1 MVSSWLMTF
10 GRPPRSGSPR
20 RSKAI
25 YEDSLMKPN
34 SQIAAPMTLSRRSAI
49 KAVGA
54 TLGAVAVWPYLS
66 DPAAEAFAAIQRTG
80 GPPQPAFLT
89 PDQYAIV
96 DALSEA
102 IIPADDHSPGAH
114 AAQVPAYIDLLL
126 AESDRETQERWTA
139 GLAAFDAASR
149 QHLGAPFPTIT
160 PARASE
166 LLTEISR
173 RELDPQTP
181 LEHFFVAT
189 KSATIRGYYTS
200 EIGIHQELEYKGNK
214 FLREFIGCT
223 HPEHGFEPTS

>member
-1 MVSSWLMTF
+1 M
-10 GRPPRSGSPR
+10 
-20 RSKAI
+20 
-25 YEDSLMKPN
+25 
-34 SQIAAPMTLSRRSAI
+34 
-49 KAVGA
+49 
-54 TLGAVAVWPYLS
+54 WPYLS
-66 DPAAEAFAAIQRTG
+66 DSAAEASAAIQRTG
-80 GPPQPAFLT
+80 GPPQPAFLA

-114 AAQVPAYIDLLL
+114 AAQVAAYIDLLL
-126 AESDRETQERWTA
+126 AESDRQTQERWTG

-149 QHLGAPFPTIT
+149 QRFGAAFPTIT
-160 PARASE
+160 SAQASE
-166 LLTEISR
+166 LLDEISR

-214 FLREFIGCT
+214 FLREFVGCT
-223 HPEHGFEPTS
+223 HPEHGFEPAS